1 MHAKAAQMFSHICGQ
16 GLTVNNAGAARE
28 QVVLTFVHTVIG
40 GGCAVRNAKAVLM
53 QWLCSSSLTW
63 VCSALKQAAATATL
77 LAPRPAWQG
86 ATDTPPQIL
95 ILQFAAGFTSTS
107 WGTVLWDIWTQCGRQ
122 GCTTSWL
129 SAAKVSLR

>member
-1 MHAKAAQMFSHICGQ
+1 MFSHICGQ

-95 ILQFAAGFTSTS
+95 ILQFAAGFTSTPPGELCC
-107 WGTVLWDIWTQCGRQ
+107 GTSGPSVAGRAAQ
-122 GCTTSWL
+122 RRGCQQQ
-129 SAAKVSLR
+129 KYR